1 MTGSAT
7 LRSGCAIVGCGPAG
21 AMLGLLFARAG
32 VSVTVLEKHA
42 DFLRD
47 WRGDTIH
54 SSTLEVLDEIGL
66 LGRFLELPHH
76 KATAIRIYTD
86 TGELGPDVFDIGLK
100 HPYIAWMPQWDFL
113 ELLTSEA
120 ARYPHFRLLMRAEAH
135 ELLRAGDGFTGVRFR
150 DADGA
155 EHELRAPLTVAAD
168 GRDSALREAAGFA
181 PVAFSAPMDVVA
193 MRVSRTASD
202 PEDPFLRIG
211 RGGVVFL
218 INRRTYW
225 QLGYVIQKGGYARL
239 QAAGIGAV
247 RGVVSELLPFL
258 ADRVEQEVRAF
269 EHISVLEVR
278 LDRLRRWHAPG
289 LLFIGDAAHAMSP
302 IGGVGISLAIQ
313 DAVASANLLA
323 EPLRRAGA
331 SALPLDEKLLA
342 AVQRRRM
349 RPTVVT
355 QRLQRFIQAS
365 VIKPAMRDGHRA
377 VKGPLPLRLARAVP
391 PLRRRMS
398 RTIAVG
404 VRPEHV
410 RIVARPPAADPGRVN
425 QQQPR

>member
-1 MTGSAT
+1 MTGGGILT
-7 LRSGCAIVGCGPAG
+7 TGCAIAGCGPAG
-21 AMLGLLFARAG
+21 AMLGLLLARAG
-32 VSVTVLEKHA
+32 VNVTVLEKHA

-120 ARYPHFRLLMRAEAH
+120 ARYPHFRLLLRAEARD
-135 ELLRAGDGFTGVRFR
+135 LLRSRDGVTGIRFR

-168 GRDSALREAAGFA
+168 GRNSALREAAGFA

-193 MRVSRTASD
+193 MRVSRADGD

-211 RGGVVFL
+211 HGGVVFL

-225 QLGYVIQKGGYARL
+225 QLGYVIPKGGYAELRR
-239 QAAGIGAV
+239 QGIAAV
-247 RGVVSELLPFL
+247 RGVVCELLPFL
-258 ADRVEQEVRAF
+258 AARVEREIQAF
-269 EHISVLEVR
+269 ADVSVLEVR

-302 IGGVGISLAIQ
+302 IGGVGINLAIQ
-313 DAVASANLLA
+313 DAVAAANLLT
-323 EPLRRAGA
+323 EPLRGA
-331 SALPLDEKLLA
+331 ADGAAPLGEKVLA

-365 VIKPAMRDGHRA
+365 VIKPALRDGHQT
-377 VKGPLPLRLARAVP
+377 VKGPLPLRVARAVP

-410 RIVARPPAADPGRVN
+410 RVAAQPAPSAGRPDQERAH
-425 QQQPR
+425 